1 VRGVPARRRG
11 SCTEEHRHDPQ
22 PQGQDPPVPAADR
35 DSLRRGSRQAG
46 EREQH
51 NRQVHELLTEATHAI
66 RDTDPG
72 DIASALHRAW
82 TGVCLIGAATEI
94 LSVCADADDY
104 RPRRLLAQQP
114 LTEAVST
121 LRATPA
127 LRGAASAVNPAGSP
141 DDRLTEPAAAVVR
154 DTLVA
159 CCDALQ
165 QMMSRVPSDV
175 RPQSAARACA
185 AVAGSSRR
193 ISDIYQAP
201 GAPKPAGQ
209 AAADRPRY
217 LDAVT
222 PGELQAA
229 ASDHLQDLAAVDPR
243 DTPAALVSAW
253 YGFSLVSVL
262 GQYLALRD
270 TDAAVLHEN
279 ALPVLARIVET
290 MEAAPLLPS
299 GVHGLGLETSPAA
312 DPTMITIA
320 RRGIWHVTLANALL
334 PEAGCHARYEADQLA
349 AETCTALA
357 AELADCYRGRLRTF
371 LNPHGRQPGS
381 GSTVLQGA

>member
-1 VRGVPARRRG
+1 MTRNRNRKDKIRRSRQLTG
-11 SCTEEHRHDPQ
+11 TRH
-22 PQGQDPPVPAADR
+22 AAAA
-35 DSLRRGSRQAG
+35 RQAG
-46 EREQH
+46 ERQQRS
-51 NRQVHELLTEATHAI
+51 RQIHELLTDATDAI

-72 DIASALHRAW
+72 NIASALHRAW

-94 LSVCADADDY
+94 LAVCADADDY

-121 LRATPA
+121 LRATPRC
-127 LRGAASAVNPAGSP
+127 RGVPSAVNPAGSP
-141 DDRLTEPAAAVVR
+141 DDRLTEPAATIVR
-154 DTLVA
+154 DTLIA

-165 QMMSRVPSDV
+165 QMMTRVPSDV
-175 RPQSAARACA
+175 PRPSDARAWA
-185 AVAGSSRR
+185 AVAGSSHR
-193 ISDIYQAP
+193 ISEIYQAP
-201 GAPKPAGQ
+201 KAPKLADP
-209 AAADRPRY
+209 AAASRPRY

-222 PGELQAA
+222 PDELQAA
-229 ASDHLQDLAAVDPR
+229 ISDHLQELAAVDPR

-253 YGFSLVSVL
+253 YGFSLVSAL

-270 TDAAVLHEN
+270 PDAAVVHQN

-290 MEAAPLLPS
+290 MDAAPSLPS

-312 DPTMITIA
+312 DPAMITIA
-320 RRGIWHVTLANALL
+320 RRSICDLTLAIITLL
-334 PEAGCHARYEADQLA
+334 PEARRHGRHDADQLV

-381 GSTVLQGA
+381 GSTVIMDGSQGKRRRRTAQRH